1 MLRLTAITTARRVCC
16 FPCPRALA
24 HDSRPRRILPVAA
37 RHPLHLPNYTCYFC
51 TGSVNGKRQPRS
63 VKRGVPLRWRVLIY
77 RVPTEPA
84 SKRVAVW
91 RDLKRL
97 GALYLQQCA
106 CIFPDIPGVT
116 SEVDQVA
123 AKIPALGGE
132 TFLLE
137 VPRLQPEDEAR
148 IIQSFRT
155 QRANEYAEII
165 EECETKFV
173 KEIEFEHFRQ
183 NYTFEEAEEI
193 EQDLEKIRRWFDRVK
208 ERDWFKAERRDEVE
222 GWLARCQGLLAR
234 FEEEVYRRTGSD
246 SPTAGP
252 EELAVD
258 PVPALRPITP
268 LRPLRPRARRAKTS
282 SGAVRQLNPE
292 QDG

>member
-1 MLRLTAITTARRVCC
+1 MTTRR
-16 FPCPRALA
+16 P
-24 HDSRPRRILPVAA
+24 SR
-37 RHPLHLPNYTCYFC
+37 T
-51 TGSVNGKRQPRS
+51 
-63 VKRGVPLRWRVLIY
+63 VKRGAPLSWRVLIY

-116 SEVDQVA
+116 EEVNQVA

-132 TFLLE
+132 TFLLD
-137 VPRLQPEDEAR
+137 VPKLQPEDEVR
-148 IIQSFRT
+148 IIEAFRA
-155 QRANEYAEII
+155 QRTSEYAEII

-193 EQDLEKIRRWFDRVK
+193 EQDLEKIRRWFERVR

-222 GWLARCQGLLAR
+222 TWLGKCQGLLAR
-234 FEEEVYRRTGSD
+234 FEEEVYRRHGSD
-246 SPTAGP
+246 GPSAEVPPDEEVDEEPT
-252 EELAVD
+252 
-258 PVPALRPITP
+258 PALRPITP
-268 LRPLRPRARRAKTS
+268 LRPLRARGRRTRTN
-282 SGAVRQLNPE
+282 GAALRRLNTE
-292 QDG
+292 QEA

>member
-1 MLRLTAITTARRVCC
+1 
-16 FPCPRALA
+16 
-24 HDSRPRRILPVAA
+24 
-37 RHPLHLPNYTCYFC
+37 
-51 TGSVNGKRQPRS
+51 
-63 VKRGVPLRWRVLIY
+63 VLIY

-116 SEVDQVA
+116 EEVNQVA

-132 TFLLE
+132 TFLLD
-137 VPRLQPEDEAR
+137 VPKLQPEDEAR
-148 IIQSFRT
+148 IIEAFRS
-155 QRANEYAEII
+155 QRTNEYAEII

-193 EQDLEKIRRWFDRVK
+193 EQDLEKIRRWFERVRD
-208 ERDWFKAERRDEVE
+208 RDWFKAERRDEVE
-222 GWLARCQGLLAR
+222 TWLGKCQGLLAR
-234 FEEEVYRRTGSD
+234 FEEEVYRRNGSD
-246 SPTAGP
+246 SPSDRPTVEGVAEVP
-252 EELAVD
+252 
-258 PVPALRPITP
+258 PPALRPITP
-268 LRPLRPRARRAKTS
+268 LRPVRTRGRRSRASAA
-282 SGAVRQLNPE
+282 AVRRLSSE
-292 QDG
+292 QEA

>member
-1 MLRLTAITTARRVCC
+1 MTTRR
-16 FPCPRALA
+16 P
-24 HDSRPRRILPVAA
+24 SR
-37 RHPLHLPNYTCYFC
+37 T
-51 TGSVNGKRQPRS
+51 
-63 VKRGVPLRWRVLIY
+63 VKRGAPLSWRVLIY

-97 GALYLQQCA
+97 GALYLQQCV
-106 CIFPDIPGVT
+106 CIFPD
-116 SEVDQVA
+116 VA

-148 IIQSFRT
+148 IVESFRV
-155 QRANEYAEII
+155 QRASEYAEII

-193 EQDLEKIRRWFDRVK
+193 EQDLEKIRRWFDRVRD
-208 ERDWFKAERRDEVE
+208 RDWFKADRRDEVE
-222 GWLARCQGLLAR
+222 SWLARCQGLLSR
-234 FEEEVYRRTGSD
+234 FEEEVYRRQSSD
-246 SPTAGP
+246 ATSAGTAAEAEVVEDVPPT
-252 EELAVD
+252 
-258 PVPALRPITP
+258 LRPITP
-268 LRPLRPRARRAKTS
+268 LRPVRPRARRARTN
-282 SGAVRQLNPE
+282 GVAHRRPLN
-292 QDG
+292 DHTA

>member
-1 MLRLTAITTARRVCC
+1 
-16 FPCPRALA
+16 
-24 HDSRPRRILPVAA
+24 
-37 RHPLHLPNYTCYFC
+37 
-51 TGSVNGKRQPRS
+51 
-63 VKRGVPLRWRVLIY
+63 VLIY

-116 SEVDQVA
+116 EEVNQVA

-132 TFLLE
+132 TFLLD
-137 VPRLQPEDEAR
+137 VPKLQPEDEAR
-148 IIQSFRT
+148 IIEAFRV
-155 QRANEYAEII
+155 QRASEYAEII

-193 EQDLEKIRRWFDRVK
+193 EQDLEKIRRWFERVRD
-208 ERDWFKAERRDEVE
+208 RDWFKAERRDEVE
-222 GWLARCQGLLAR
+222 TWLGKCQGLLAR
-234 FEEEVYRRTGSD
+234 FEEEVYRRNGSD
-246 SPTAGP
+246 SPSDEP
-252 EELAVD
+252 SVEEEEDV
-258 PVPALRPITP
+258 PPPALRPITP
-268 LRPLRPRARRAKTS
+268 LRPVRARGRRPRTA
-282 SGAVRQLNPE
+282 GVAVRSLNTE
-292 QDG
+292 REA

>member
-1 MLRLTAITTARRVCC
+1 MTTRK
-16 FPCPRALA
+16 P
-24 HDSRPRRILPVAA
+24 SR
-37 RHPLHLPNYTCYFC
+37 T
-51 TGSVNGKRQPRS
+51 
-63 VKRGVPLRWRVLIY
+63 VKRGAPMSWRVLIY

-116 SEVDQVA
+116 EEVNQVA

-132 TFLLE
+132 TFLLD
-137 VPRLQPEDEAR
+137 VPKLQPEDEAR
-148 IIQSFRT
+148 IIEAFRV

-193 EQDLEKIRRWFDRVK
+193 EQDLEKIRRWFERVR

-222 GWLARCQGLLAR
+222 TWLGKCQGLLAR
-234 FEEEVYRRTGSD
+234 FEEEVYRRVGSD
-246 SPTAGP
+246 SPVADDVP
-252 EELAVD
+252 DDEVEDA
-258 PVPALRPITP
+258 PRPALRPITP
-268 LRPLRPRARRAKTS
+268 LRPIRPKARRPRATSLLVRR
-282 SGAVRQLNPE
+282 LNSE
-292 QDG
+292 REA

>member
-1 MLRLTAITTARRVCC
+1 MTTRR
-16 FPCPRALA
+16 P
-24 HDSRPRRILPVAA
+24 SR
-37 RHPLHLPNYTCYFC
+37 T
-51 TGSVNGKRQPRS
+51 
-63 VKRGVPLRWRVLIY
+63 VKRGAPLSWRVLIY

-116 SEVDQVA
+116 EEVNQVA

-132 TFLLE
+132 TFLLD
-137 VPRLQPEDEAR
+137 VPKLQPEDEAR
-148 IIQSFRT
+148 IIEAFRA

-193 EQDLEKIRRWFDRVK
+193 EQDLDKIRRWFERVRD
-208 ERDWFKAERRDEVE
+208 RDWFKAERRDEVE
-222 GWLARCQGLLAR
+222 TWLGKCQGLLAR
-234 FEEEVYRRTGSD
+234 FEEEVYRRNGSD
-246 SPTAGP
+246 NPSETPSV
-252 EELAVD
+252 EEVEED
-258 PVPALRPITP
+258 VPPPALRPITP
-268 LRPLRPRARRAKTS
+268 LRPVRARSRRPRASGVALRRFNTEREA
-282 SGAVRQLNPE
+282 
-292 QDG
+292 

>member
-1 MLRLTAITTARRVCC
+1 MTAGRQ
-16 FPCPRALA
+16 
-24 HDSRPRRILPVAA
+24 SRPGRGGP
-37 RHPLHLPNYTCYFC
+37 PL
-51 TGSVNGKRQPRS
+51 S
-63 VKRGVPLRWRVLIY
+63 WRVLIY

-116 SEVDQVA
+116 EEVNQVA

-132 TFLLE
+132 TFLLD
-137 VPRLQPEDEAR
+137 VPKLQPEDEAR
-148 IIQSFRT
+148 IIEAFRV
-155 QRANEYAEII
+155 QRANEYAEIV

-193 EQDLEKIRRWFDRVK
+193 EQDLEKIRRWFERVRD
-208 ERDWFKAERRDEVE
+208 RDWFKAERRDEVE
-222 GWLARCQGLLAR
+222 TWLGKCQGLLAR
-234 FEEEVYRRTGSD
+234 FEEEVYRRKGSD
-246 SPTAGP
+246 GPNAEPMPPEPEVDDEPTA
-252 EELAVD
+252 
-258 PVPALRPITP
+258 ALRPITP
-268 LRPLRPRARRAKTS
+268 LRPLRPRGRRARAN
-282 SGAVRQLNPE
+282 GASPRRLNNE
-292 QDG
+292 QEA

>member
-1 MLRLTAITTARRVCC
+1 
-16 FPCPRALA
+16 
-24 HDSRPRRILPVAA
+24 
-37 RHPLHLPNYTCYFC
+37 
-51 TGSVNGKRQPRS
+51 
-63 VKRGVPLRWRVLIY
+63 VLIY

-116 SEVDQVA
+116 QEVNQVA

-132 TFLLE
+132 TFLLD

-148 IIQSFRT
+148 IIEAFRD

-193 EQDLEKIRRWFDRVK
+193 EQDLEKIRRWYDRVR

-222 GWLARCQGLLAR
+222 TWLAKCQGLLAR
-234 FEEEVYRRTGSD
+234 FEEEVYRRSGSD
-246 SPTAGP
+246 APHGELHEDDVEHEPTP
-252 EELAVD
+252 SV
-258 PVPALRPITP
+258 RPITP
-268 LRPLRPRARRAKTS
+268 LRPLRPRARRVKTNRGGLRS
-282 SGAVRQLNPE
+282 LGGEKEA
-292 QDG
+292 

>member
-1 MLRLTAITTARRVCC
+1 MTTRR
-16 FPCPRALA
+16 P
-24 HDSRPRRILPVAA
+24 SR
-37 RHPLHLPNYTCYFC
+37 T
-51 TGSVNGKRQPRS
+51 
-63 VKRGVPLRWRVLIY
+63 VKRGAPLSWRVLIY

-116 SEVDQVA
+116 DEVNEVA

-132 TFLLE
+132 TFLLD
-137 VPRLQPEDEAR
+137 VPKLQPEDEAR
-148 IIQSFRT
+148 IIEAFRV
-155 QRANEYAEII
+155 QRANEYDEII

-193 EQDLEKIRRWFDRVK
+193 EQDLEKIRRWFERVRD
-208 ERDWFKAERRDEVE
+208 RDWFKAERRDEVE
-222 GWLARCQGLLAR
+222 TWLGKCQGLLAR
-234 FEEEVYRRTGSD
+234 FEEEVYRRNGSD
-246 SPTAGP
+246 NPQGDLP
-252 EELAVD
+252 DEEVEDVA
-258 PVPALRPITP
+258 PPALRPITP
-268 LRPLRPRARRAKTS
+268 LRPVRARGRRPRA
-282 SGAVRQLNPE
+282 SGVSLRTLQAE
-292 QDG
+292 QEA

>member
-1 MLRLTAITTARRVCC
+1 MATRRQT
-16 FPCPRALA
+16 R
-24 HDSRPRRILPVAA
+24 
-37 RHPLHLPNYTCYFC
+37 T
-51 TGSVNGKRQPRS
+51 
-63 VKRGVPLRWRVLIY
+63 VKRGEPLSWRVLIY

-106 CIFPDIPGVT
+106 CIFPAIPGL
-116 SEVDQVA
+116 SNEVDEIA

-137 VPRLQPEDEAR
+137 VPKLQPEDETR
-148 IIQSFRT
+148 IIEAFRA
-155 QRANEYAEII
+155 QRTSEYAEII

-193 EQDLEKIRRWFDRVK
+193 EQDLEKIRRWFERVL
-208 ERDWFKAERRDEVE
+208 ERDWFKADRRDEVE
-222 GWLARCQGLLAR
+222 TWLGRCQGLLAK
-234 FEEEVYRRTGSD
+234 FEEEVYRRSGSD
-246 SPTAGP
+246 RPDAEPTDEP
-252 EELAVD
+252 EEEEDLPLAV
-258 PVPALRPITP
+258 RPIAP
-268 LRPLRPRARRAKTS
+268 LRPARGRARRARVS
-282 SGAVRQLNPE
+282 RNGIQHRIAE
-292 QDG
+292 HEA

>member
-1 MLRLTAITTARRVCC
+1 
-16 FPCPRALA
+16 
-24 HDSRPRRILPVAA
+24 
-37 RHPLHLPNYTCYFC
+37 
-51 TGSVNGKRQPRS
+51 
-63 VKRGVPLRWRVLIY
+63 VKRDDKGATRSRTIKRGAPLSWRVLIY

-106 CIFPDIPGVT
+106 CIFPDIPGLT
-116 SEVDQVA
+116 DEVQQVA
-123 AKIPALGGE
+123 DKIPALGGE

-137 VPRLQPEDEAR
+137 VPRLKPEDEAR
-148 IIQSFRT
+148 IVEAFRV

-183 NYTFEEAEEI
+183 NYSFEEAEEI
-193 EQDLEKIRRWFDRVK
+193 EQDLDKIRRWFDRVR

-222 GWLARCQGLLAR
+222 MWLERCRELLAR
-234 FEEEVYRRTGSD
+234 FEEEVYRRQAGD
-246 SPTAGP
+246 TASAAGTQHDVQS
-252 EELAVD
+252 EER
-258 PVPALRPITP
+258 PSGLRPITP
-268 LRPLRPRARRAKTS
+268 LRPARARGRRQRARVTPVTPLT
-282 SGAVRQLNPE
+282 AQQE
-292 QDG
+292 A